1 MDKVRRRA
9 ERLLGRGG
17 MKEIFKRHP
26 RYAHAPEAFE
36 GLPDNLWVRCPQCR
50 ELLYAREHEQELRVC
65 SKCKYHF
72 PVGARERIAMTVDE
86 DTFREYSEAVRAADP
101 LQFRSPNQNY
111 REKLGEYVEE
121 SGTNE
126 AFIYGTGRIEGQSV
140 VLGAVEFKFCGGS
153 MGAAAGE
160 KIARAMDLAVEQGVP
175 LVIFAAGGG
184 ARMQEGVISLMQMA
198 KTLAALD
205 RLRDAGLPFFSVMVD
220 PCLGGTTASYAMMG
234 DVNIAE
240 PGAYIGFAGKRVIE
254 QTIRQKLPQ
263 NAARAEFLREHGM
276 VDLVVPRA
284 EMPATLGKLVRLYIG
299 CNRGGRRPV
308 GQPVGV

>member
-1 MDKVRRRA
+1 M
-9 ERLLGRGG
+9 
-17 MKEIFKRHP
+17 
-26 RYAHAPEAFE
+26 
-36 GLPDNLWVRCPQCR
+36 PDNLWVRCPQCR
-50 ELLYAREHEQELRVC
+50 ELLYAKEQESTLRVC

-72 PVGARERIAMTVDE
+72 PVSAHERIAMTVDE
-86 DTFREYSEAVRAADP
+86 DSFREYGQGVRAADP
-101 LQFRSPNQNY
+101 LGFRSPSQNY
-111 REKLGEYVEE
+111 SEKLTEYAQEA
-121 SGTNE
+121 GTNE
-126 AFIYGTGRIEGQSV
+126 AFIYGTARIEGQDV
-140 VLGAVEFKFCGGS
+140 VIGAVEFKFCGGS

-160 KIARAMDLAVEQGVP
+160 KIARAMDLAVEKRYP

-234 DVNIAE
+234 DVTIAE

-263 NAARAEFLREHGM
+263 NAARAEFLQEHGM

-284 EMPATLGKLVRLYIG
+284 ELPATLGRLVRLFVS
-299 CNRGGRRPV
+299 CNREERRPV
-308 GQPVGV
+308 GEPARV